1 MIINSK
7 YLSKTPF
14 IFVHIPK
21 TGGMS
26 VLNSMSCWDPIYH
39 ESIESDID
47 KIKEKKE
54 NPDDYFKFTIIRNPW
69 DRIVSNF
76 FFHKQ
81 RIHNDTILH
90 KVLFNKKEK
99 EKLKKWIILHEA
111 EDLFWK
117 KYEFKD
123 WLKFLEE
130 EPSENKSLSILEEE
144 PSENKSLSI
153 LEEEPSENKSL
164 SILKEEPSENKSLYT
179 NVIKKNY
186 MDLIAINSKISV
198 DYIINFHNLNR
209 ELNLIKVLSGKS
221 FNNSVNSWKNKSN
234 HNDYREYYD
243 NKSIE
248 IVEKIFK
255 KDIEIFNFKFDIK
268 EHAEYKKYI
277 KEDRV
282 KEFIKKVSFRVI

>member
-21 TGGMS
+21 TAGMS

-39 ESIESDID
+39 ENIEYDIL

-54 NPDDYFKFTIIRNPW
+54 NPCNYFKFTIIRNPW

-81 RIHNDTILH
+81 RIHNDINLH
-90 KVLFNKKEK
+90 KVLFKKKEK
-99 EKLKKWIILHEA
+99 EKLKKWIMLHEL
-111 EDLFWK
+111 EDLFWR

-123 WLKFLEE
+123 WLKILDEE
-130 EPSENKSLSILEEE
+130 ESVENKSI
-144 PSENKSLSI
+144 
-153 LEEEPSENKSL
+153 
-164 SILKEEPSENKSLYT
+164 YT
-179 NVIKKNY
+179 NVIKKTY
-186 MDLIAINSKISV
+186 MDLISINNEISV
-198 DYIINFHNLNR
+198 DYIINFHNFKR
-209 ELNLIKVLSGKS
+209 DLNLIKTLSGKS
-221 FNNSVNSWKNKSN
+221 FSDSENSWKNKSN

-243 NKSIE
+243 SKSIE

-255 KDIEIFNFKFDIK
+255 KDIEVFNFKFDVK
-268 EHAEYKKYI
+268 EYSEYKKYI
-277 KEDRV
+277 KEDRI